1 MSSGAGFGANEVM
14 DALEAR
20 AQRQLNLMRDL
31 GEKMSAVLVR
41 ETSSDG
47 AVTVEVDGN
56 GALVDLRLSG
66 AVSSMKPADLE
77 QAVVDTA
84 ARAAQLAFAQR
95 GDLVDAFNKEA
106 AETLQSG
113 ASGPNGQP

>member
-14 DALEAR
+14 DALQAR

-31 GEKMSAVLVR
+31 GEKMAGVIVR
-41 ETSSDG
+41 ETSPDG

-56 GALVDLRLSG
+56 GALVDLQLSG

-77 QAVVDTA
+77 RAVVDTA
-84 ARAAQLAFAQR
+84 AYAAQLAFAQR
-95 GDLVDAFNKEA
+95 GDLVEAFNEEA

-113 ASGPNGQP
+113 AFLANDQP